1 MSPPV
6 RLFVF
11 GLGYSAG
18 AFARA
23 MAPSAEWV
31 GGTVRAPGRPAGQG
45 IATIPW
51 DGASPS
57 PALAE
62 ALAGATYLLVSI
74 PPGKA
79 DPVLAHFAGAI
90 RAAPHLA
97 WIGLLSTVG
106 VYGDYGG
113 AWVSE
118 RTTPHPK
125 SARAH
130 QRLAAEQA
138 WGALAGERGVPLAVF
153 RLAGIYGPG
162 RNALANLSEG
172 KAHRIVKPGQ
182 VFNRIHVDD
191 IVRTLEA
198 AVAQT
203 AAGLFNVA
211 DDEPAPPQD
220 VVAYAAALMGVDPPP
235 EIAFADAALSPMAR
249 SFYED
254 NKRVA
259 NQRLKLELGMSLRFP
274 TYREG
279 LSTLW
284 RDGTWRAGE
293 PAPSGR

>member
-1 MSPPV
+1 MSAPV

-18 AFARA
+18 AFAKA
-23 MAPSAEWV
+23 MAPQAEWV
-31 GGTVRAPGRPAGQG
+31 GGTLRSPGTPPQQG

-51 DGASPS
+51 AGAA
-57 PALAE
+57 PAGEVAE
-62 ALAGATYLLVSI
+62 ALSGATHLLVAI
-74 PPGKA
+74 PPGDA
-79 DPVLAHFAGAI
+79 DPILTNFAETI

-97 WIGLLSTVG
+97 WIGYLSTVG

-118 RTTPHPK
+118 ATTPHPK
-125 SARAH
+125 STRAL
-130 QRLAAEQA
+130 QRVTAEKA
-138 WGALAGERGVPLAVF
+138 WAALASKRDVPLAVF

-162 RNALANLSEG
+162 RNALVNLAEG
-172 KAHRIVKPGQ
+172 KAHRIVKANQ

-191 IVRTLEA
+191 IVQALAA

-203 AAGLFNVA
+203 AAGIFNVA

-220 VVAYAAALMGVDPPP
+220 VVTYAAALMGIDPPP
-235 EIAFADAALSPMAR
+235 EIAFDEAELSPMAR
-249 SFYED
+249 SFYGD

-259 NQRLKLELGMSLRFP
+259 NARIRQELGIHLRFP

-279 LSTLW
+279 LGTLW
-284 RDGTWRAGE
+284 RDGTWRQG
-293 PAPSGR
+293 